1 MVREI
6 TGSLSVEFQGR
17 RVDFTAP
24 WKRLRIP
31 ELVADIFGSE
41 YEHIDR
47 KGLEERIDSDTS
59 DEKLSFIGINRDEFR
74 AELRAEKLGAL
85 VLRVIES
92 ELERSG
98 RLWEPCFL
106 CDHPRDISPLTK
118 VKRGNH
124 LFVERFE
131 PHAAGYELG
140 NAYSELTDPVE
151 QYERFLAQRS
161 EGPNK
166 EYEDHPVDM
175 DFIHAIGCGMPPT
188 GGVGYGIDRL
198 IMILTGRESI
208 RDVIP
213 FPMRIGKGEK

>member
-1 MVREI
+1 M
-6 TGSLSVEFQGR
+6 
-17 RVDFTAP
+17 DFTAP

-31 ELVADIFGSE
+31 DLVADIFGCE
-41 YEHIDR
+41 YERIDR
-47 KGLEERIDSDTS
+47 RGLEERIDSDTS
-59 DEKLSFIGINRDEFR
+59 DEKLSFIGVSRDEFR
-74 AELRAEKLGAL
+74 AGLRGEKMGAL
-85 VLRVIES
+85 VMRIIED

-118 VKRGNH
+118 VKRGNP

-131 PHAAGYELG
+131 PHAAGFELG

-151 QYERFLAQRS
+151 QYERFLAQRT
-161 EGPNK
+161 EGSGK
-166 EYEDHPVDM
+166 DYEDHPVDM

-213 FPMRIGKGEK
+213 FPMRLVKMEK